1 MDWIKKITL
10 ISALAGLVCVVVSCR
25 ISMGLAPI
33 SSIDYSKV
41 KTITIAEFPNRAE
54 YVYAPMTTEFNQKL
68 KDMFIQQTRLQLVNA
83 NGDLEI
89 DGEITGYNQYNEAVA
104 ADGYS
109 SKVKLTMT
117 VNVRYVNNT
126 NHEEDFEQ
134 QFSAFQTYDSSLL
147 LTDVHRK
154 YQPSAF
160 GSGKSAITGIT
171 GSSALFGKENLHIRP
186 VTARKMSKVHNIRRT
201 VIICHDNLH
210 IVPRRNGIET
220 PLQQAR

>member
-89 DGEITGYNQYNEAVA
+89 DGEITGYNQYSEA
-104 ADGYS
+104 D
-109 SKVKLTMT
+109 
-117 VNVRYVNNT
+117 
-126 NHEEDFEQ
+126 
-134 QFSAFQTYDSSLL
+134 YD
-147 LTDVHRK
+147 RK
-154 YQPSAF
+154 RALCKQYQS
-160 GSGKSAITGIT
+160 
-171 GSSALFGKENLHIRP
+171 
-186 VTARKMSKVHNIRRT
+186 
-201 VIICHDNLH
+201 
-210 IVPRRNGIET
+210 
-220 PLQQAR
+220 